1 MTTICNLKHH
11 MDILPKKTPYEYYWA
26 NERNFQGYATAQSN
40 ILSLW
45 VAVNDAVLAYL
56 LHSYCSPAHHCH
68 EDPHLRES
76 EREQMLL
83 HYRYFEWAHAVTSGN
98 QADQL
103 LLTRISTDMIWI
115 FHFNWC
121 FWLAFDV
128 SIQWCV
134 LFYGWK
140 LVVLQKV
147 CCQKKG
153 AKSCR

>member
-1 MTTICNLKHH
+1 MSTICNLKHH
-11 MDILPKKTPYEYYWA
+11 MDIFPKKSPYEYYWA
-26 NERNFQGYATAQSN
+26 DLRNFQGCATAQSN
-40 ILSLW
+40 IYLITVSCCKWCSTSISLAFILFTCPSLSRR
-45 VAVNDAVLAYL
+45 
-56 LHSYCSPAHHCH
+56 SP
-68 EDPHLRES
+68 S